1 MVRVALGRKVKRRPR
16 ACSAV
21 MAVRG
26 CRVGGMEGGVAV
38 GGVGASMAK
47 WVVVGGRAAVVMEA
61 VVETVVLVKTVGAAA
76 VARQSAVAA
85 AERAVGMVV
94 GRRWPASQMTL
105 SV

>member
-1 MVRVALGRKVKRRPR
+1 
-16 ACSAV
+16 
-21 MAVRG
+21 
-26 CRVGGMEGGVAV
+26 MEGGVAV

-47 WVVVGGRAAVVMEA
+47 WVVVGGRAAVAMEA

-76 VARQSAVAA
+76 IAARQSAVAA

>member
-1 MVRVALGRKVKRRPR
+1 M
-16 ACSAV
+16 
-21 MAVRG
+21 
-26 CRVGGMEGGVAV
+26 GGMEGGVAV

-76 VARQSAVAA
+76 IAARQSAVAA